1 MRSLNRK
8 MSYLPVAALIL
19 SGSALFAGPSVSA
32 LGPPV
37 VQSENA
43 QGSAQASQLLQEI
56 QLIAQDL
63 KRDAATL
70 ESYRLGQLSWQSH
83 AHQLTLAKQHING
96 IGVRLE
102 NLKAIR
108 DTAEPWQRQ
117 AIDAIVP
124 VAVQLASRTE
134 SAINHLNENRR
145 HLFAPVYTDHVSAI
159 AASADQMKQSVD
171 VFLELASTQDKLDR
185 LHERVAA
192 IES

>member
-1 MRSLNRK
+1 MRSLIRK
-8 MSYLPVAALIL
+8 ISYLPVAALIL
-19 SGSALFAGPSVSA
+19 SGSALFAVPSASA
-32 LGPPV
+32 VAPPV
-37 VQSENA
+37 IQSENA
-43 QGSAQASQLLQEI
+43 QGSAQASQLLQKI
-56 QLIAQDL
+56 QLIAQNL

-108 DTAEPWQRQ
+108 DTAEPWQQQ
-117 AIDAIVP
+117 ATDAIVP

-134 SAINHLNENRR
+134 SAINHLKENRR

-192 IES
+192 IKS